1 MAAKNNGPWLIIPLI
16 ILLGFG
22 GLNIYR
28 KITWKEPT
36 DGVVWE
42 PRPGGLTAIK
52 VIKDGPAD
60 KQGTIRKG
68 DIVFT
73 VNSAPVA
80 NKIDLMKSF
89 WNAAAAG
96 RKVTYQISRFGEL
109 SFPNL
114 VLGQK
119 GVDLIYFYLAL
130 IGIMTLVVG
139 LIVFLNSAKPFAV
152 PNIYYYMLSAFLYG
166 FYVFSATGQLDLL
179 DNVFYWSDKLA
190 FLAFPPL
197 LLHFFLIFPQRKPF
211 VKKNPSVI
219 ALLYLPGAILLLAE
233 ILLRLPA
240 FANLENVLVLKI
252 YGGLQKLDLLHFA
265 LYTSV
270 TLATI
275 ADSYFRHP
283 SFVVRKQLKWIVI
296 GLGLGILPF
305 TALYIIPFLFGIVPT
320 RVSEMTVL
328 LQALVPLAFSY
339 SISRYKIMDLEIIL
353 KKAGTLVFSYFVLAV
368 VYLGISSQTRI
379 FSEYR
384 VNAILLGLLA
394 IVLGGTLFTPLKKLV
409 QSLIDKVFYRRSY
422 HYRKT
427 LLSISKELSR
437 ERNLEN
443 LSRSLLDLIANALDL
458 SQIALYLPEEDD
470 PRTFLPFSTRGEF
483 SVPPGSFRLPE
494 DVAAELRENQSLN
507 LYSSPDRQSALQTL
521 RKPGFE
527 HFLALAVEDKLVGGL
542 AMGRKTDATFLTSED
557 WELLTTISSP
567 AALALENARLYNQ
580 ASLRAQE
587 LERLKDYSEN
597 IIESLTVGVAV
608 LDRKGLVIGW
618 NRVLEETFGRK
629 KSEVLGDSLLRALGP
644 ANFSALFPPDTQQEY
659 HLLSETSLDMPGGGK
674 RIFDIAKTPLLD
686 NRLNPYGTI
695 LVFEDITDKIRLQ
708 QQLVTSEKLA
718 SIGLLS
724 AGVAHEINTPLTGI
738 SSYVQMLQKKATD
751 VHFAEVLEKIEAQ
764 TERVSRIVKNLLNF
778 ARNPS
783 DMAFHRVN
791 LKDSLQEIISLIEY
805 KLKAMNIKLE
815 LELASTAP
823 IWAQGERLQ
832 QVFIN
837 IILNALD
844 AMPQGGALK
853 LALSETPADAVV
865 EITDTGQG
873 IKEQHL
879 AHIFDPFFTT
889 KGVGKGTGLGLSISY
904 AIVTEHD
911 GRITVKSEP
920 GRGTRFTIEIPRDL
934 DKRKRGPVQAEIPA
948 PAKAET
954 T

>member
-1 MAAKNNGPWLIIPLI
+1 MKNRWPWVVLPLI
-16 ILLGFG
+16 LLLGLG

-28 KITWKEPT
+28 KIAWKEPT
-36 DGVVWE
+36 DGIIWE
-42 PRPGGLTAIK
+42 SRPGGLTAVKVERNGPGDTYGNIK
-52 VIKDGPAD
+52 
-60 KQGTIRKG
+60 KG
-68 DIVFT
+68 DILLAINGV
-73 VNSAPVA
+73 PIA
-80 NKIDLMKSF
+80 NRIDLMKSL
-89 WNAAAAG
+89 WNAAATGQKAI
-96 RKVTYQISRFGEL
+96 YQISRHGEL
-109 SFPNL
+109 LPPSL

-130 IGIMTLVVG
+130 IGIMTLVIA
-139 LIVFLNSAKPFAV
+139 LIVFLNSARPFAL
-152 PNIYYYMLSAFLYG
+152 PNIYYYLLSAFLYG
-166 FYVFSATGQLDLL
+166 FYVFSQTGELDLL
-179 DNVFYWSDKLA
+179 DSIFYWLDKIA

-197 LLHFFLIFPQRKPF
+197 LLHFFLVFPQRKPF
-211 VKKNPSVI
+211 VKKKPSII
-219 ALLYLPGAILLLAE
+219 ALLYLPASLLLLTK
-233 ILLRLPA
+233 IMLHLPA
-240 FANLENVLVLKI
+240 FNNLENGLVLRI
-252 YGGLQKLDLLHFA
+252 YGGLEKVDLLHFA
-265 LYTSV
+265 VYTFV

-275 ADSYFRHP
+275 ADSYFHHP
-283 SFVVRKQLKWIVI
+283 SFLVRKQLKWIVI

-305 TALYIIPFLFGIVPT
+305 TLLYVIPFLAAGAPT
-320 RVSEMTVL
+320 RVSELTVL

-353 KKAGTLVFSYFVLAV
+353 KKAGTLVFSYFVLV
-368 VYLGISSQTRI
+368 LVYLGISSQTKI
-379 FSEYR
+379 FSENR

-394 IVLGGTLFTPLKKLV
+394 IILGGTLFTPLKRLI
-409 QSLIDKVFYRRSY
+409 QSLLDKVFYRRSY
-422 HYRKT
+422 QYRKT
-427 LLSISKELSR
+427 LLSISRELSR
-437 ERNLEN
+437 ERNLDN
-443 LSRSLLDLIANALDL
+443 LSRSLLELISNALDV

-470 PRTFLPFSTRGEF
+470 PRTFVPFSTRGEF
-483 SVPPGSFRLPE
+483 AVAPQPIRLPE
-494 DVAAELRENQSLN
+494 DVAVELQENRSLN
-507 LYSSPDRQSALQTL
+507 LYAFPDRRAALEAL
-521 RKPGFE
+521 RAPGFE
-527 HFLALAVEDKLVGGL
+527 HLLALAVENKPVGGL

-567 AALALENARLYNQ
+567 VALALENARLYNQ

-618 NRVLEETFGRK
+618 NRVLEEIFGRK
-629 KSEVLGDSLLRALGP
+629 KTEVLGDSLLRALGP
-644 ANFSALFPPDTQQEY
+644 ANFSALFPPDTQEEY
-659 HLLSETSLDMPGGGK
+659 HLLSETPLDMPGGGK

-738 SSYVQMLQKKATD
+738 SSYVQILQKGATD
-751 VHFAEVLEKIEAQ
+751 AHFSQILEKIEAQ

-783 DMAFHRVN
+783 DLAFQRVN

-815 LELASTAP
+815 LDLQPLPP

-844 AMPQGGALK
+844 AMPQGGVLK
-853 LALSETPADAVV
+853 IALSETPTDAVI
-865 EITDTGQG
+865 EITDTGLG
-873 IKEQHL
+873 IKDQHL

-911 GRITVKSEP
+911 GRISVKSDP
-920 GRGTRFTIEIPRDL
+920 GQGTRFTIEIPRDL
-934 DKRKRGPVQAEIPA
+934 DKRRRGT
-948 PAKAET
+948 AKPENPNSPKANT
-954 T
+954 P

>member
-1 MAAKNNGPWLIIPLI
+1 MKKRWPWIVVPMV
-16 ILLGFG
+16 ILVGLG

-42 PRPGGLTAIK
+42 ARPGGLTAIK

-60 KQGTIRKG
+60 KYGVIRKG
-68 DIVFT
+68 DVVYAINDT
-73 VNSAPVA
+73 RVN
-80 NKIDLMKSF
+80 NKIDLMKAF
-89 WNAAAAG
+89 WSAYSSG
-96 RKVTYQISRFGEL
+96 QRIRYQINRQGEL
-109 SFPNL
+109 SFPSTL
-114 VLGQK
+114 VLGVK
-119 GVDLIYFYLAL
+119 SVDLIYFYLAL
-130 IGIMTLVVG
+130 IGILTLVIG
-139 LIVFLNSAKPFAV
+139 LIVFLNSARPFALSNV
-152 PNIYYYMLSAFLYG
+152 YFYLLSAFLYG
-166 FYVFSATGQLDLL
+166 FYVFSATGQLDFL
-179 DNVFYWSDKLA
+179 DSVFYWSDKVA

-197 LLHFFLIFPQRKPF
+197 LLHFFLVFPQRKPLI
-211 VKKNPSVI
+211 KRKPSLV
-219 ALLYLPGAILLLAE
+219 ALLYLPAMLLMLTE
-233 ILLRLPA
+233 VMLHLPV
-240 FANLENVLVLKI
+240 FANLENGLVLKI
-252 YGGLQKLDLLHFA
+252 YGGLEKIGLLHFA
-265 LYTSV
+265 LYTIL

-283 SFVVRKQLKWIVI
+283 SFLVRKQLKWIVL
-296 GLGLGILPF
+296 GLGIGILPF
-305 TALYIIPFLFGIVPT
+305 TVLYIVPFLLGSAPS

-339 SISRYKIMDLEIIL
+339 SISRYKLMDLEIIL
-353 KKAGTLVFSYFVLAV
+353 KKAGTLVFSYFFLAV
-368 VYLGISSQTRI
+368 VYLGISSQTKI

-394 IVLGGTLFTPLKKLV
+394 IILGGTLFTPLKKLI
-409 QSLIDKVFYRRSY
+409 QSLIDKIFYRRSY

-458 SQIALYLPEEDD
+458 SQIALYLPEEND
-470 PRTFLPFSTRGEF
+470 PRTFQPFSAKGEF
-483 SVPPGSFRLPE
+483 AVAPGAFRLPE
-494 DVAAELRENQSLN
+494 DLAEELRESQSLN
-507 LYSSPDRQSALQTL
+507 LYAYPDRRSALQSL
-521 RKPGFE
+521 RSPGFE
-527 HFLALAVEDKLVGGL
+527 HFLSLSVEDKPVGGL
-542 AMGRKTDATFLTSED
+542 AMGRKADATFLTSED

-567 AALALENARLYNQ
+567 VALALENARLYNQ

-608 LDRKGLVIGW
+608 LDRKGQVIGW

-629 KSEVLGDSLLRALGP
+629 KPEVLGDSLLKALGP
-644 ANFSALFPPDTQQEY
+644 GNFAALFPPDTQQEY
-659 HLLSETSLDMPGGGK
+659 NLLSETPLDMPGGGK

-695 LVFEDITDKIRLQ
+695 LVFEDITEKIRLQ

-738 SSYVQMLQKKATD
+738 SSYVQMLQKRVTD
-751 VHFAEVLEKIEAQ
+751 VHFAQLLEKIEAQ

-815 LELASTAP
+815 LDLAPASP

-837 IILNALD
+837 IILNAID
-844 AMPQGGALK
+844 AMPQGGTLT
-853 LALSETPADAVV
+853 LALSETAADAVV
-865 EITDTGQG
+865 EITDTGLG

-911 GRITVKSEP
+911 GRIAVKSEP
-920 GRGTRFTIEIPRDL
+920 GKGTKFRIEIPRDL
-934 DKRKRGPVQAEIPA
+934 DKRRLA
-948 PAKAET
+948 PAKTGDAAAPKAET